1 MKRNPYRYY
10 SLFAWLGLF
19 MIPATVLFWGILGE
33 NIPPYSASLSADE
46 FAAEIIANASKI
58 RIGMIGQ
65 LWISFIYALW
75 GFVISKVMEE
85 VEVDNNLLSTVQRWG
100 TGLTTLIFM
109 LPCVIWL
116 TVVYRPEQMDP
127 KTLQIFY
134 DFGWLFFDN
143 TFTLTSM
150 AMITMG
156 VCFLQDERPEPLIPA
171 WVCWL
176 AICSGISFVMEIFM
190 PLFKSGAFSRSGLI
204 NYWIE
209 FSLFFIYWWATAI
222 YLIKAINRL
231 KREHANAA

>member
-1 MKRNPYRYY
+1 MKPNPYRYY
-10 SLFAWLGLF
+10 SPLAWLGLI

-33 NIPPYSASLSADE
+33 NIPPYSADLSADE
-46 FAAEIIANASKI
+46 FAGHIIDKAAQI

-65 LWISFIYALW
+65 LWISFIYAIW

-85 VEVDNNLLSTVQRWG
+85 VEVDNNLLSTIQRWG

-109 LPCVIWL
+109 LPAVIWL

-143 TFTLTSM
+143 TFSLTSM
-150 AMITMG
+150 AMIAMG
-156 VCFLQDERPEPLIPA
+156 VCFLNDQRTSPLFPT

-176 AICSGISFVMEIFM
+176 SIFAGISFVMEIFM
-190 PLFKSGAFSRSGLI
+190 PLFKSGPFSRSGLI

-209 FSLFFIYWWATAI
+209 FGLFFIYWWATAI

-231 KREHANAA
+231 KKEHTDAA